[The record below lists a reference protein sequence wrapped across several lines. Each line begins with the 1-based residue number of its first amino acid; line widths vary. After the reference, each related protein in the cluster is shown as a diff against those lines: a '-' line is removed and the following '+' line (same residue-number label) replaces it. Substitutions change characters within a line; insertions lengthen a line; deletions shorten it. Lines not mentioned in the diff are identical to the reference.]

1 VAVECNYDEDI
12 LSKAERMPEKVRY
25 RVRHAHMSVAQT
37 CQWLQGLDVT
47 QTREVYLMH
56 LSDACS
62 NEWLFRRMVQAVLP
76 GRVQVIIC
84 PKERAV

>member
-37 CQWLQGLDVT
+37 CQWLQGLDVA
-47 QTREVYLMH
+47 QTREDM
-56 LSDACS
+56 
-62 NEWLFRRMVQAVLP
+62 ERMRRLLARMQEEE
-76 GRVQVIIC
+76 C
-84 PKERAV
+84 EMERRD